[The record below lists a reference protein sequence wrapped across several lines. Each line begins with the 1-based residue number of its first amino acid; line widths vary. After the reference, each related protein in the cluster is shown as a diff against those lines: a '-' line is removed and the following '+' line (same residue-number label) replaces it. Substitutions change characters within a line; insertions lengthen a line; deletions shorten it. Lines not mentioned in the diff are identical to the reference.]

1 MFPCVIFLCFS
12 ASTMCYSSSP
22 YLKDIAWHFSRI
34 SSRQKGF
41 LCLNLWNVYFLFFYI
56 KRRQHK
62 NLSFFEIWPIRISS
76 ILIIFVFKFRCTH
89 TGFPLCRTH
98 EIIVVISTIVFR
110 SINVVTLWKSDKPF
124 LKVVEL
130 MNSDILLVR
139 MKLQMLYSKQIIS
152 IPAGNLWLLI
162 TFSGKFSFTKRIIP
176 PPNLFLSLRNRLY
189 PSAWNW
195 VF

>member
-1 MFPCVIFLCFS
+1 M
-12 ASTMCYSSSP
+12 
-22 YLKDIAWHFSRI
+22 
-34 SSRQKGF
+34 
-41 LCLNLWNVYFLFFYI
+41 
-56 KRRQHK
+56 
-62 NLSFFEIWPIRISS
+62 SFFEIWPIRISS

-152 IPAGNLWLLI
+152 IPAGNLWWLVI
-162 TFSGKFSFTKRIIP
+162 YPGIFSFTNWIMP
-176 PPNLFLSLRNRLY
+176 PPTPICVCSCEIVCIFQLENERLKKC
-189 PSAWNW
+189 SI
-195 VF
+195 FCFQI